1 MKKGNVEIDREQRQ
15 NERYRKDMSGSVP
28 RIRPS

>member
-1 MKKGNVEIDREQRQ
+1 MKKGNVENDRELRP

-28 RIRPS
+28 RIRP